1 MILATPLRVRLFI
14 PSPHC
19 IPGFSLQSFVDSPPL
34 ALGFRAFVRSS
45 LSSSLTSSV
54 HSLRT
59 KSHLARFVRSSLNCA
74 AIAFF
79 FPRTAPPPPP
89 RYSPALLL
97 FFVTLF
103 ALLRGKKFPAP
114 MRPFGRCAPQN
125 KSPKL
130 FYIMAHYAAFSP
142 R

>member
-45 LSSSLTSSV
+45 LSSSLPSSV

-79 FPRTAPPPPP
+79 FPSHRTPSPP
-89 RYSPALLL
+89 RA
-97 FFVTLF
+97 TLPHYVYFLSRFLPCF
-103 ALLRGKKFPAP
+103 AAKSS
-114 MRPFGRCAPQN
+114 RPLCAPSAGTRQKIN
-125 KSPKL
+125 ALSY
-130 FYIMAHYAAFSP
+130 FT
-142 R
+142 